1 MSRAFLALKRDFR
14 ATKMWQMTVFDILK
28 EILFRTLYS
37 IQIWHE
43 VQQNCSKVVFIVTP
57 TLYSQ
62 KQGSFCGFHVYLIK

>member
-1 MSRAFLALKRDFR
+1 
-14 ATKMWQMTVFDILK
+14 MTVFDILK

-62 KQGSFCGFHVYLIK
+62 KQGSFCGFHVYLTK